1 MALLVPQK
9 PPSSSSP
16 SPSPLP
22 SPSFGDENQGGNPV
36 TSCLYLKPDA
46 ERRSLDRVVVLRRIR
61 YRKRVNQFRAALM
74 SFLKPKIAVEKDGDP
89 DAWLHDAFSSP

>member
-1 MALLVPQK
+1 MAFLVPQK
-9 PPSSSSP
+9 PPSSSS
-16 SPSPLP
+16 SSP

-46 ERRSLDRVVVLRRIR
+46 ERRSLDRAVVLRRIR
-61 YRKRVNQFRAALM
+61 YRKRVNQFRAALV